1 MEIDKIL
8 ASANADAAEASQV
21 ETNFILA
28 QSTVSSSTTTV
39 GTGKIGFSKDSS
51 GPKFNSGVDKK
62 IAQAQNNGWGK
73 QFEKFVQEKKYT
85 LLVAIGIITL
95 MAVGFFIGNTLN
107 TDTLPASFTSQIG
120 TITNESILLAETG
133 ATNDTST
140 QVTSSF
146 DGNVATEIAQTGD
159 GITHL
164 ARRALATYLASETI
178 GLNAEQLVY
187 AEDFLQ
193 NLTGTQLLNVGEII
207 TFSAQDIETSIT
219 GALELTDLQLENL
232 KLYTI

>member
-21 ETNFILA
+21 ETDFILA

-39 GTGKIGFSKDSS
+39 GTGKIGFSEDSS

-73 QFEKFVQEKKYT
+73 QFEKFMQEKKYT

-120 TITNESILLAETG
+120 TVTDKSILFAETG
-133 ATNDTST
+133 TTNNGSV

-146 DGNVATEIAQTGD
+146 DGNIVTEIAQTGD

-164 ARRALATYLASETI
+164 ARKALAIYLINSTTE
-178 GLNAEQLVY
+178 LNAEQLVY

-207 TFSAQDIETSIT
+207 TFSAQDIKTAIT
-219 GALELTDLQLENL
+219 GALGLTDLQLENL
-232 KLYTI
+232 KLYTS